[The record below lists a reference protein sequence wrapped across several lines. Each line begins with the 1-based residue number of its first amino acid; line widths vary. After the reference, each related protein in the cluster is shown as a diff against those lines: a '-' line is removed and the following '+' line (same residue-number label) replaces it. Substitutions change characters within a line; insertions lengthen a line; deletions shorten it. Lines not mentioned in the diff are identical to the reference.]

1 MATISITTTGVAVG
15 DGTKTINFLP
25 LPSQNLHYA
34 FGETLPTE
42 WIPIAAT
49 LEPWTFAVDMG
60 KLWLK
65 TSNTE
70 SVTIKYFIGA

>member
-25 LPSQNLHYA
+25 MPSQNLHYA
-34 FGETLPTE
+34 FGASLPTE
-42 WIPIAAT
+42 WIPIATT
-49 LEPWTFAVDMG
+49 LEPWTFAADMG
-60 KLWLK
+60 QLWLK

-70 SVTIKYFIGA
+70 SVTVKYFLGV